1 MKKIK
6 IIFTTIILLWVA
18 AYFIS
23 MMFERDNEIISEGIA
38 IVPIKGVISPE
49 DSNDILRGSG
59 MGSDTIINNL
69 KRAGDNDG
77 IKAVVLEINSPGGTV
92 VASREVANYVKS
104 LSGKK
109 PVVAWIREMGAS
121 GAYWIAS
128 GADVI
133 IADEMSITGSIGV
146 LSSYLEFSG
155 LLDKYGVEY
164 ERLVAGELK
173 DVGSPYRDLSEAE
186 RKLMNVKLKKIQ
198 DLFLKEVA
206 ENRKLNP
213 SQISEIKSGFFYL
226 GIEAKDL
233 GLVDELGGRELAI
246 EKAKELGKIKDG
258 KSKIVEYKPRK
269 NILELIEGF
278 TNKAFFYMGRGIG
291 LTLFSNKIENR
302 LEIMAL

>member
-1 MKKIK
+1 MKKLK
-6 IIFTTIILLWVA
+6 IILTTVILLWMA
-18 AYFIS
+18 AFFIS
-23 MMFERDNEIISEGIA
+23 LGFGDDSEIITNGIA
-38 IVPIKGVISPE
+38 IVPIKGIISPE
-49 DSNDILRGSG
+49 DSNDFLSGSG

-69 KRAGDNDG
+69 KKAKDNDG
-77 IKAVVLEINSPGGTV
+77 VKAVILEINSPGGTV

-104 LSGKK
+104 LSEKK
-109 PVVAWIREMGAS
+109 PVVAWIREVGAS

-128 GADVI
+128 GSDFI

-146 LSSYLEFSG
+146 LSSYLQFSD
-155 LLDKYGVEY
+155 LFEKYGVKY

-186 RKLMNVKLKKIQ
+186 RRLMNVKLKKIQ
-198 DLFLKEVA
+198 DLFVKDVA
-206 ENRKLNP
+206 ENRKL
-213 SQISEIKSGFFYL
+213 STTQINEIKSGFFYL

-246 EKAKELGKIKDG
+246 EKAKELGKIKNG
-258 KSKIVEYKPRK
+258 KVVEYKPKR
-269 NILELIEGF
+269 NLLEIIEKF

-291 LTLFSNKIENR
+291 LTLFSNEIENR

>member
-6 IIFTTIILLWVA
+6 IIFTTVVLLWIA
-18 AYFIS
+18 AYLVS
-23 MMFERDNEIISEGIA
+23 LAFERDNEIISNGIA
-38 IVPIKGVISPE
+38 IVPIKGAILPE

-69 KRAGDNDG
+69 RKAEENKG

-104 LSGKK
+104 LSEKK

-155 LLDKYGVEY
+155 LLEKYGVRY

-173 DVGSPYRDLSEAE
+173 DVGSPYRDLTEAE
-186 RKLMNVKLKKIQ
+186 KKLMNVKLKKIQ
-198 DLFLKEVA
+198 DLFVKDVA
-206 ENRKLNP
+206 ENRKLDAA
-213 SQISEIKSGFFYL
+213 QINEIRQGFFYL
-226 GIEAKDL
+226 GIEAVDL
-233 GLVDELGGRELAI
+233 GLVDVLGGREEAI
-246 EKAKELGKIKDG
+246 AKAKEIAGIADG
-258 KSKIVEYKPRK
+258 KVVEYKPK
-269 NILELIEGF
+269 KSILEFIEGF
-278 TNKAFFYMGRGIG
+278 TNKAFFNIGRGIG
-291 LTLFSNKIENR
+291 LSLVNDEIGNR
-302 LEIMAL
+302 LEVLAV